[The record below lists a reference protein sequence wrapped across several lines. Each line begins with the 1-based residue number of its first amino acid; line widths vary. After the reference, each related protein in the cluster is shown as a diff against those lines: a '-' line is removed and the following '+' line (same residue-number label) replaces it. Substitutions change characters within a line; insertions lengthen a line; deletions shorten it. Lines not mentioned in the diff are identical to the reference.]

1 MNLPLLSKHNTY
13 WKTQSSVAIFR
24 AF

>member
-1 MNLPLLSKHNTY
+1 MNLLLLSKHNTY
-13 WKTQSSVAIFR
+13 CKTQSSVAIFR